1 MVENRL
7 NQVAEH
13 RPATAATQR
22 IKPRQGYPSA
32 FGFAHE
38 ETGVRR
44 SGVVRAS
51 G

>member
-7 NQVAEH
+7 TQVAEH
-13 RPATAATQR
+13 RPATAAAQR
-22 IKPRQGYPSA
+22 IKPPQGYRSA

-44 SGVVRAS
+44 SSVVRA
-51 G
+51 GG